1 MTLRLNTIAPA
12 EGAKRESVRL
22 GRGIGSGMGKTGGRG
37 VKGQNSRKS
46 GGTRPGF
53 EGGQTALYRR
63 LPKFGFTSQQ
73 EIGRASCRERV

>member
-12 EGAKRESVRL
+12 EGAKRDNLRV
-22 GRGIGSGMGKTGGRG
+22 GRGIGSGVGKTGGRG

-53 EGGQTALYRR
+53 EGGQTAYIVVYQN
-63 LPKFGFTSQQ
+63 S
-73 EIGRASCRERV
+73 ASLANWL